1 MFFEVLLNILPSDI
15 SNHKLLRWSLKLDEP
30 IEDPSPTD
38 RSGQRNEAKMGKLQD
53 LLKETANVAA
63 TGALSVVNDVTS
75 LANSK
80 PSNRMTPQQMAKLLV
95 KRKTIVAA
103 RAISKPKTR
112 VTLQRKF
119 DVYSV
124 TWFTCKNVLLNYP
137 AWDYGDDIE
146 PWSKA
151 VQTVL
156 DDKQFVKKWEFHCIP
171 RIDESNLKLSYEG
184 DRRSDDERICMKC
197 SCAAGDDQ

>member
-1 MFFEVLLNILPSDI
+1 M
-15 SNHKLLRWSLKLDEP
+15 
-30 IEDPSPTD
+30 
-38 RSGQRNEAKMGKLQD
+38 
-53 LLKETANVAA
+53 AA

-80 PSNRMTPQQMAKLLV
+80 PSNRMTPQRMAKLLV

-119 DVYSV
+119 VVYSV

-137 AWDYGDDIE
+137 EWDYGDDIE

-151 VQTVL
+151 VRTFL
-156 DDKQFVKKWEFHCIP
+156 DDKQFVKKWEFHCTP
-171 RIDESNLKLSYEG
+171 RISIYLQVK
-184 DRRSDDERICMKC
+184 K
-197 SCAAGDDQ
+197 AAGVGIERFLLYYGTC